1 MTLDFLIAQE
11 LAELTVLLIELDP
24 KIKKTFYFIISDE
37 EFMDE
42 ILP

>member
-1 MTLDFLIAQE
+1 MTLDFLITQE
-11 LAELTVLLIELDP
+11 LAELTVLLIELDL